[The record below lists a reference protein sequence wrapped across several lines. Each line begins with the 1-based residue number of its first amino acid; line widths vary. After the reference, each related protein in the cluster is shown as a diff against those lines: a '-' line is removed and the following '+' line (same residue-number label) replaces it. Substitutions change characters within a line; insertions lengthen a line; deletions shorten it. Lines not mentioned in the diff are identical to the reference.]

1 MSTKLFEASSEE
13 ITKLQELIYQKMTPF
28 KCPLC
33 KTYFEKEL
41 FLTAHTK
48 KCKKANSKY
57 YCKLCDIAFTKIMNY
72 NNHKLSKEHS
82 DNVKSIEV
90 EAFEMPSDNIDTMTK
105 ADPFLDED
113 DKKEL
118 TNNIGSGFSVSYK
131 DGTYQTYKFKEVNND
146 DVNDVVNNDVNN
158 VVNNFVN
165 NVVNNSQK
173 SVNNNVV
180 LEERYNTEVKQ
191 REKLVD
197 DNITPNQQKLLE
209 FLLKIEGQSDA
220 THKFFNALNLLSLED
235 YKDLNVVIIRFNDIG
250 VSSRQDYIQV
260 LRKFKTKLVE
270 MINNGTSIYRN
281 MKIETLLQNLTL

>member
-1 MSTKLFEASSEE
+1 MSTKLFEASTEE

-90 EAFEMPSDNIDTMTK
+90 EAFEMPSNNIDTMTK

-146 DVNDVVNNDVNN
+146 NVNNVVNNDVNN
-158 VVNNFVN
+158 
-165 NVVNNSQK
+165 SQK
-173 SVNNNVV
+173 LVNNNVK
-180 LEERYNTEVKQ
+180 LEEQYNIEVKQ

-209 FLLKIEGQSDA
+209 FLLKIEGQPDA

-235 YKDLNVVIIRFNDIG
+235 YKDLNVVIIRFNDISI
-250 VSSRQDYIQV
+250 SSRQDYIQV

>member
-1 MSTKLFEASSEE
+1 
-13 ITKLQELIYQKMTPF
+13 
-28 KCPLC
+28 
-33 KTYFEKEL
+33 
-41 FLTAHTK
+41 
-48 KCKKANSKY
+48 
-57 YCKLCDIAFTKIMNY
+57 MNY

-146 DVNDVVNNDVNN
+146 NNNVNNDVNNDVNN